1 MLGPKRQTP
10 APTWLAKWL
19 AWFGVVLIVSGLL
32 AAIGNV
38 TWYRTR
44 TWFPMDMPI
53 ALAVGH
59 VSTPEF
65 TVNVREIFLIQLD
78 VDRGVP
84 KTVMD
89 TVLGTGDLVSPQPV
103 EARGFRLTWT
113 LSSDGTVQKREIS
126 DGHNQGYWGSTTGR
140 LLGYFRAEK
149 RKRYRVDVDVLED
162 GSQLAAYHPRL
173 KVAVDLFTLDGYAIG
188 EGLLELAFL
197 AVAGFGA
204 ALLVAALILRW
215 RAATKHSAFSVF

>member
-1 MLGPKRQTP
+1 
-10 APTWLAKWL
+10 
-19 AWFGVVLIVSGLL
+19 
-32 AAIGNV
+32 
-38 TWYRTR
+38 
-44 TWFPMDMPI
+44 MDMPI

-84 KTVMD
+84 KNLMD
-89 TVLGTGDLVSPQPV
+89 TVLGTGDLASREPV
-103 EARGFRLTWT
+103 EARGFRLAWT
-113 LSSDGTVQKREIS
+113 LSSDGTVLKREIS
-126 DGHNQGYWGSTTGR
+126 DGHNQGYWGSRTGR

-149 RKRYRVDVDVLED
+149 GKRYRVDVDVLED
-162 GSQLAAYHPRL
+162 GSQLAAYHSRL

-188 EGLLELAFL
+188 EGLMEVAFL
-197 AVAGFGA
+197 TVVGLGA

-215 RAATKHSAFSVF
+215 RRATRRSVLSVS